1 MKLPSLIPAIAAD
14 RARGDC
20 AVVQLVSTSEA
31 MLDRALADLS
41 PEERAW
47 LDIELSPREFL
58 VDYLT
63 AAFPVRQLRTY
74 TDDRG
79 PVRSDPL
86 LDEAGQPVLCREPTA
101 MRDPLTAQPC
111 ALPVLR
117 SAPVPHVGQF
127 WAELVGA
134 GT

>member
-63 AAFPVRQLRTY
+63 AAFPVRQMRTY
-74 TDDRG
+74 TDDSG
-79 PVRSDPL
+79 TVRSEPMI
-86 LDEAGQPVLCREPTA
+86 DEAGQPVLCREA
-101 MRDPLTAQPC
+101 MAKIGRASGRARGCQY
-111 ALPVLR
+111 V
-117 SAPVPHVGQF
+117 
-127 WAELVGA
+127 
-134 GT
+134 

>member
-14 RARGDC
+14 LARGDC

-63 AAFPVRQLRTY
+63 AAFPVRQMRTY
-74 TDDRG
+74 TEIGRAHVCT
-79 PVRSDPL
+79 PVTNAHLVCRL
-86 LDEAGQPVLCREPTA
+86 LLETKTIQTQ
-101 MRDPLTAQPC
+101 T
-111 ALPVLR
+111 
-117 SAPVPHVGQF
+117 
-127 WAELVGA
+127 
-134 GT
+134 